1 MRIALVGPTH
11 PYKGGVAAHTTQ
23 TAHELAAAGHD
34 VELVS
39 WSRLYPEAL
48 YPGDQAV
55 PSGGPDLPPYPR
67 TTRPLRWDRPG
78 TWWRTGRSLRR
89 ADLVVIVVVVPAQ
102 VPALRTLAAAVRRS
116 GSAGPGGTRPRIVV
130 LAHNVVP
137 HETHPGGRFLI
148 NRMIRAADAVLVH
161 SAEQA
166 GLARAHGAREV
177 LVADLPPHLP
187 GGWPDA
193 PPARRPRAPG
203 EPVRVLALGIVRRY
217 KGTDLLLEAAR
228 DVPEVAVTVAGEQ
241 WGEAGARVR
250 ALAGDPR
257 LAGRVRIVAGYVPG
271 DRVPGLLREHDVLAL
286 PYRTGTASQNVV
298 LGHAYGMP
306 LVASRV
312 GTFGAQVRD
321 GVDGLLVPPG
331 DPQALAGA
339 LRRLTEPGVL
349 DALRAGV
356 PAVDARAPWRDYV
369 AALTQGS
376 PRRVGSPS

>member
-11 PYKGGVAAHTTQ
+11 PYKGGVAAHTTH

-39 WSRLYPEAL
+39 WSRLYPRAL
-48 YPGDQAV
+48 YPGEQSV
-55 PSGGPDLPPYPR
+55 PSGGADLPPYPR

-78 TWWRTGRSLRR
+78 SWWRTGRSLRR

-102 VPALRTLAAAVRRS
+102 VPALLTLATSVRR
-116 GSAGPGGTRPRIVV
+116 GGGTGHRPRIVV

-137 HETHPGGRFLI
+137 HESHPGGRFLVD
-148 NRMIRAADAVLVH
+148 RMLPAADAVLVH

-166 GLARAHGAREV
+166 ELARAHGAREV
-177 LVADLPPHLP
+177 IVADLPPHLP

-193 PPARRPRAPG
+193 PPARQPREPG
-203 EPVRVLALGIVRRY
+203 QPVRVLALGIVRRY
-217 KGTDLLLEAAR
+217 KGVDLLLEAAR
-228 DVPEVAVTVAGEQ
+228 DVPEVEVTVAGEQ

-250 ALAGDPR
+250 ALAEDPR
-257 LAGRVRIVAGYVPG
+257 LAGRVRLVAGYVPA

-286 PYRTGTASQNVV
+286 PYRSATASQNVV
-298 LGHAYGMP
+298 LGHAYGLP
-306 LVASRV
+306 VVASRV

-331 DPQALAGA
+331 DGQALAAA
-339 LRRLTEPGVL
+339 LRTLAAPGVL
-349 DALRAGV
+349 ETLRAGV
-356 PAVDARAPWRDYV
+356 PPVDARGPWRDYV
-369 AALTQGS
+369 AALTEGS
-376 PRRVGSPS
+376 PRWVGSPS